1 MMEGGRSSRL
11 LLLIVLSVFAVSVPL
26 STISQPFI
34 DPWSWRQSDVAAI
47 SRNFTAPDSHFAYPQ
62 IDWAGDAAGYV
73 GTEFPILSFVAAGGY
88 KLFGVHE
95 WIGRLQALMFFA
107 ISIPFFVA
115 LVRHAM
121 GGSAAVGA
129 LCLYAFAPVTLM
141 SSRCFMPDMPS
152 LSLSIIGLYLFA
164 RWLTTD
170 GWLLFIGS
178 AVAMCFAF
186 LIKLPTAVIGAPLAC
201 LAIQR
206 FGWTA
211 VRRAKFWLYGAIIL
225 LPSIVWYWHAAR
237 IAEQFYPH
245 HFFGAGGFR
254 VMPFDWYVGIIRR
267 TVSSTVTAV
276 PLILAAVGCW
286 TARKTRG
293 ALMFYVW
300 LGVLVLF
307 VIVVGY
313 GNRHPWY
320 QLPLAPV
327 IAAFGGQA
335 IAWFAT
341 RWQSRPF
348 LKYGIAA
355 VVASIFLVQ
364 SYSATSRF
372 LRPAASDLR
381 ILGLELKQRT
391 PPGSLIVVADYGDP
405 TALYYAERKG
415 WHFTEKNAIYNGH
428 PISDAEAIAD
438 LKHLRSQGAS
448 HIAFYSGS
456 VWWLD
461 YYVKFAQY
469 LDRSSTLVAT
479 GPAYR
484 IFELR

>member
-1 MMEGGRSSRL
+1 MMEGDRSSRL
-11 LLLIVLSVFAVSVPL
+11 LLLIVLGAVAVGVPL
-26 STISQPFI
+26 GTITQPFI

-47 SRNFTAPDSHFAYPQ
+47 SRNFTAPDSHFAYPR
-62 IDWAGDAAGYV
+62 IDWAGDAPGYV
-73 GTEFPILSFVAAGGY
+73 GTEFPILPFVAAGGY
-88 KLFGVHE
+88 KIFGVHE
-95 WIGRLQALMFFA
+95 WVGRLQALLFFA
-107 ISIPFFVA
+107 ISIPFLVA
-115 LVRHAM
+115 LVRHAI
-121 GGSAAVGA
+121 GESAAAGA

-152 LSLSIIGLYLFA
+152 LSLSIVGLYLFA

-170 GWLLFIGS
+170 GWLVFIGS
-178 AVAMCFAF
+178 AIAMCFAF

-211 VRRAKFWLYGAIIL
+211 IRRAKLWLYGAIIL

-245 HFFGAGGFR
+245 HFFGAGGFHL
-254 VMPFDWYVGIIRR
+254 MPLDWYVGIIRR

-276 PLILAAVGCW
+276 PLVLAAVGCW

-293 ALMFYVW
+293 ALLFYVW
-300 LGVLVLF
+300 LAVLLLF

-320 QLPLAPV
+320 QLPLVPV
-327 IAAFGGQA
+327 IAAFGGQG
-335 IAWFAT
+335 IAWLAA

-355 VVASIFLVQ
+355 VLASIFFVQ
-364 SYSATSRF
+364 SYGATSRF
-372 LRPAASDLR
+372 LRPAAADLR

-391 PPGSLIVVADYGDP
+391 APGSLIVVADYGDP

-438 LKHLRSQGAS
+438 LKNLRSQGAT

-456 VWWLD
+456 AWWLD
-461 YYVKFAQY
+461 YYVEFAKY
-469 LDRSSTLVAT
+469 LGRTSAPVAT
-479 GPAYR
+479 APAYQ